1 MGQNLSIR
9 RSGPDS
15 VVLRYYCATA
25 ERRNTMSYM
34 KHNELLEK
42 RPTQVRL
49 RPDQRPKLEAIIE
62 KEDRDLSWIIRKAL
76 DEFIDRYSKKKK

>member
-1 MGQNLSIR
+1 
-9 RSGPDS
+9 
-15 VVLRYYCATA
+15 
-25 ERRNTMSYM
+25 M